1 MDLKGIQD
9 ILNAKVITGKGAL
22 GKEIKF
28 VYSSDLMSDVLAFV
42 KPGALLLT
50 ALTNSQVVRTAEIA
64 DLSAICFVSGKEPQG
79 ETLELAKESG
89 IPLLMTNLTM
99 YESCGL
105 LFKEGVSNH
114 INSDIKWILK
124 KD

>member
-9 ILNAKVITGKGAL
+9 ILNAKVIIGAGSL
-22 GKEIKF
+22 GKEINF

-64 DLSAICFVSGKEPQG
+64 DLSAVCFVCGKEPQ
-79 ETLELAKESG
+79 EDTLKLAGESG
-89 IPLLMTNLTM
+89 IPLLITNLTM
-99 YESCGL
+99 YEACGL
-105 LFKEGVSNH
+105 LFKEGVSHH